1 MRYGLRYLVPLPIY
15 ITREYDSEQE
25 AIDAMKAV
33 VLFGLSIG
41 VQDGETRVIPSGQ
54 ILSMH
59 PYPIDDE
66 EPADDEQ
73 PALPETE

>member
-1 MRYGLRYLVPLPIY
+1 MRYGLRYLVQVPHFIE
-15 ITREYDSEQE
+15 REYDSEEE
-25 AIDAMKAV
+25 AADALKRVMV
-33 VLFGLSIG
+33 GGLPIG

-54 ILSMH
+54 ILSIH

-73 PALPETE
+73 QTLPETD